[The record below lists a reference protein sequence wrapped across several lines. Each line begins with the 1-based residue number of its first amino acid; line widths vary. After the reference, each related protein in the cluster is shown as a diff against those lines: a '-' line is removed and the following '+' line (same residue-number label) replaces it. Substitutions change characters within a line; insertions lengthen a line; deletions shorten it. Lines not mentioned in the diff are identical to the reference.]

1 MVGLL
6 HTTVTAIKFSMLQNK
21 KMKKAKVIK
30 VKNGYCST
38 KTIKKLKKKKRYY
51 FRIRA
56 YKKVQG
62 KTVYAKWSK
71 KRSAKVK

>member
-1 MVGLL
+1 
-6 HTTVTAIKFSMLQNK
+6 
-21 KMKKAKVIK
+21 MKKAKVIK
-30 VKNGYCST
+30 VKNGYRST

>member
-1 MVGLL
+1 MRR
-6 HTTVTAIKFSMLQNK
+6 TK

-30 VKNGYCST
+30 VKNGYRST